1 MPTIIN
7 TQALFYDY
15 FNHIPPLRM
24 STEFGLEYLEQSSI
38 KHEIQHVIKRI
49 YDQMVDSHDLKHY
62 SVYHEV
68 GEEFDEA
75 FYDELK
81 REVRRYLHEMD
92 HWAFLDMLMTK
103 YTIDDPM
110 QRAFFKSVVTVETGD
125 DAPQS
130 FQTDIVDLKESL
142 IALIN
147 RDLESLSGEE
157 LLYLTKIE

>member
-1 MPTIIN
+1 MQYIFN

-24 STEFGLEYLEQSSI
+24 STEFGLGYLEQSAI
-38 KHEIQHVIKRI
+38 KTEIQHAIEKI
-49 YDQMVDSHDLKHY
+49 YDRLVDSHDLKHFE
-62 SVYHEV
+62 VYGEI

-81 REVRRYLHEMD
+81 QEVRRYTHDTD

-103 YTIDDPM
+103 YTIDDPVE
-110 QRAFFKSVVTVETGD
+110 ASYFKSLVTVETGD
-125 DAPQS
+125 EAPQS
-130 FQTDIVDLKESL
+130 FQTDRVDLKESL

-147 RDLESLSGEE
+147 RDLEPLSGQE
-157 LLYLTKIE
+157 LLFLTKIE

>member
-1 MPTIIN
+1 MINN
-7 TQALFYDY
+7 TQNMFYDY

-24 STEFGLEYLEQSSI
+24 STEFGLGYLEQSAI
-38 KHEIQHVIKRI
+38 KVEIQHAIKRI
-49 YDQMVDSHDLKHY
+49 YDRLVDSHDLKHFN
-62 SVYHEV
+62 VYQEV

-81 REVRRYLHEMD
+81 REVYRYTHDMD

-110 QRAFFKSVVTVETGD
+110 QRAFFKSIVTIETGD

-130 FQTDIVDLKESL
+130 FQTDNVDLKESL

-147 RDLESLSGEE
+147 RDLDPLSGEE

>member
-1 MPTIIN
+1 MEPTFN
-7 TQALFYDY
+7 KQTLFYDY

-24 STEFGLEYLEQSSI
+24 STEFGLGYLEQSAI
-38 KHEIQHVIKRI
+38 KYEIQHAIKRI
-49 YDQMVDSHDLKHY
+49 YDRLVDNHDLKHFN
-62 SVYHEV
+62 VYQEV
-68 GEEFDEA
+68 GEEFDED

-81 REVRRYLHEMD
+81 REVYRYRHDMD

-110 QRAFFKSVVTVETGD
+110 QRAFFKSIVTIETGD

-130 FQTDIVDLKESL
+130 FQTDNVDLKESL

-147 RDLESLSGEE
+147 RDLDPLSGEE